1 MQTTTAPTAMNGN
14 VQKRNHQLPVL
25 GVFKTSDYSLF
36 RFLDD
41 NRDLNMLHVQRLVK
55 SFEHKHLIC
64 PIIVNEKMEVIDG
77 QHRLEASKAAGVPI
91 FYIVVPGYSIQEVQI
106 LNVNQKNWTSTD
118 FLHMY
123 CERGKKPYL
132 QLREFMEYFPDFKIR
147 VCIRLLEGP
156 KDNCE
161 DLNGKMVHAK
171 RFEEGRFVVKDLGK
185 AYQYARKIAEF
196 KPLFDRYSS
205 DQFVGALLKIFNKKN
220 YNHKEMLHK
229 ITSSSIPLKKCQ
241 TVEEYL
247 LLLEKIY
254 NYKRSAGDKVSF
266 RYNN

>member
-1 MQTTTAPTAMNGN
+1 MTAPTATNGN
-14 VQKRNHQLPVL
+14 VQKRNTQLPIL

-36 RFLDD
+36 KFLDD

-106 LNVNQKNWTSTD
+106 LNVNQKNWTSID

-123 CERGKKPYL
+123 CERGKKAYL
-132 QLREFMEYFPDFKIR
+132 QLREFMDYFPDFKIR
-147 VCIRLLEGP
+147 VSIRLLEGP
-156 KDNCE
+156 KDVTE
-161 DLNGKMVHAK
+161 ELNGKRVHAK

-185 AYQYARKIAEF
+185 AYQNAKRISEF
-196 KPLFDRYSS
+196 KPFFDGYAT
-205 DQFVGALLKIFNKKN
+205 DQFVGAALKLLGNKK
-220 YNHKEMLHK
+220 YSHKEMIHK
-229 ITSSSIPLKKCQ
+229 LGSSSISLRKCQ

-254 NYKRSAGDKVSF
+254 NFKRSTEDKVSF